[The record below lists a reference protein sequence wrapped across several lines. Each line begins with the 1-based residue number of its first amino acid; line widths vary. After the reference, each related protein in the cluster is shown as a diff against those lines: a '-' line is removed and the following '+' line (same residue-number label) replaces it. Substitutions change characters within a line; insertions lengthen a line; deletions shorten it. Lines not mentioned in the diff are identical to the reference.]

1 MFCFLVCLTR
11 KNKQDR
17 SCTYRY
23 EVCKIIGSEYLDKN
37 FKLINQSSVF
47 LINHIQRYREDIHIV
62 TSQND

>member
-1 MFCFLVCLTR
+1 MKKTY

-17 SCTYRY
+17 SCTNRY

-47 LINHIQRYREDIHIV
+47 LINHIQRYREDIHI
-62 TSQND
+62 Q

>member
-1 MFCFLVCLTR
+1 MKKTY
-11 KNKQDR
+11 KTKQDW

-47 LINHIQRYREDIHIV
+47 LINHIQRYREDIHI
-62 TSQND
+62 Q